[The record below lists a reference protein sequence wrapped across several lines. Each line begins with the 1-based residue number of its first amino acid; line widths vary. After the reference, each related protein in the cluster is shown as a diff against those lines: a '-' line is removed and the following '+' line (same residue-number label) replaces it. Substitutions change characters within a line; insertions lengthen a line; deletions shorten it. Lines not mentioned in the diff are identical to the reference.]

1 MMRYTKAFVAASFGL
16 LGASFAHADVI
27 YVSNAGGNGSISQ
40 ISPTTSTFASG
51 LGDPRGLAFDNAG
64 NLYVSDTLSNDIVK
78 ITPTAVETTFAT
90 GLNSPIGLAFDITGN
105 LYVSNWDTANNNA
118 NSIIK
123 ITPAGT
129 EGVFATGLDGPEV
142 LAFDSAGNL
151 YAANYFNNT
160 VSEISPTGTVSTF
173 ATGLSTPR
181 FLVVAPEPSCL
192 ALLSMFGV
200 GLLARRR

>member
-51 LGDPRGLAFDNAG
+51 LGDPRGMAFDNAG
-64 NLYVSDTLSNDIVK
+64 NLYVANFQGETISK
-78 ITPTAVETTFAT
+78 IAPNGTTSIFAT
-90 GLNSPIGLAFDITGN
+90 GFDGPNGMAVDTTGN
-105 LYVSNWDTANNNA
+105 LYVANYFENNVL
-118 NSIIK
+118 K
-123 ITPAGT
+123 ITSNGT
-129 EGVFATGLDGPEV
+129 VSTFGARVLDGPEG

-151 YAANYFNNT
+151 YVANYFNNT